1 MKVLVEFVTN
11 VANWNKGDRVLVEA
25 DHWLNRGGYTRV
37 VERDVPDPDVVRP
50 ADDATARVGVARR
63 RPRKAVTDVQDSTES
78 GGSSTVGSDGRSQ
91 GRDESGDRSTAP
103 DEEGDA

>member
-1 MKVLVEFVTN
+1 MILIEIITN
-11 VANWNKGDRVLVEA
+11 VGIWPKGHRQLVSEN
-25 DHWLNRGGYTRV
+25 HWLAHSGYARV